1 MPLTVKFRDIRKGHS
16 LMFTGLGTSEGMEEE
31 ERELLFPLRVH
42 RVLYSKDNGS
52 IYMYYIILGGI
63 PLRAIC
69 RLTGSHLMY
78 LSTGRTPGIHLS
90 FPQFCLRLPVVSPF
104 LPFLS
109 AATRPERH
117 YAHPSRRAAV
127 CIVSRSYAD

>member
-69 RLTGSHLMY
+69 RPTL
-78 LSTGRTPGIHLS
+78 P
-90 FPQFCLRLPVVSPF
+90 FRLARFPF
-104 LPFLS
+104 LWCAADVLGVVTLWS
-109 AATRPERH
+109 AHRQSVPRCD
-117 YAHPSRRAAV
+117 RV
-127 CIVSRSYAD
+127 LC